1 MAEILKTDVLV
12 LGAGPGGAATALF
25 LAKENISCIVIDKAT
40 FPRDKICGDALS
52 GKVVEVLNRLD
63 KNIIPQL
70 SINSK
75 TLDCWG
81 VTFVAPNQEA
91 LSIPFKMDY
100 ASNKERGLAP
110 GFISKRIDFDNFL
123 INLVKQQSLIH
134 LLENTATES
143 FEKITDGYIVRT
155 KNNAFEIHTKLVIA
169 ADGAHSQ
176 FAKQQGKIEVE
187 RKHYCAGVRA
197 YYKNVS
203 GINDG
208 NFIELHF
215 LKDFLPGYFWIFPL
229 SDNTYNIGL
238 GMRSDVVSKRKINLK
253 QKLAEVIEKYPA
265 LKERFANAEIVDDV
279 KGYGLPLGSK
289 KRKLSGD
296 NYMLVGDAA
305 SLIDPFTGEGIGN
318 AVMSGMCAA
327 MQAKECIA
335 NNNFSADYLKAYDT
349 TVYRRLWHELKLS
362 YRMQQLVNYPWL
374 FNFVVKKANTNKVLR
389 ETISVMFEDIDL
401 REKLRKPSFY
411 FQLLFSK

>member
-1 MAEILKTDVLV
+1 MAEILYTDVLV

-25 LAKENISCIVIDKAT
+25 LAKENIPCIVLEKAI

-70 SINSK
+70 SIQST

-81 VTFVAPNQEA
+81 VTFVAPNLEE

-100 ASNKERGLAP
+100 TSNMQRKLAP

-123 INLVKQQSLIH
+123 ADLVKSNSRIQ
-134 LLENTATES
+134 LLENTSADS
-143 FEKITDGYIVRT
+143 FTKTAEGYRVTT
-155 KNNAFEIHTKLVIA
+155 KNAAYEIHAKLVIA

-176 FAKQQGKIEVE
+176 FAKQEGGIHVE

-203 GINDG
+203 GINAG

-229 SDNTYNIGL
+229 ADNTFNIGL

-253 QKLAEVIEKYPA
+253 QQLFEVLEKYPS
-265 LKERFANAEIVDDV
+265 LKERFAQAEIVDDV

-289 KRKLSGD
+289 KRKISG
-296 NYMLVGDAA
+296 NNFMLVGDAA

-327 MQAKECIA
+327 MQAKDCIA
-335 NNNFSADYLKAYDT
+335 QKNFSATFMQQYDT
-349 TVYRRLWHELKLS
+349 TVYRRLWDELKLS

-374 FNFVVKKANTNKVLR
+374 FNFVVRKANTNKVLR

>member
-1 MAEILKTDVLV
+1 NIPCIL
-12 LGAGPGGAATALF
+12 
-25 LAKENISCIVIDKAT
+25 IDKAT

-63 KNIIPQL
+63 RNIIPQL
-70 SINSK
+70 SMDKN

-81 VTFVAPNQEA
+81 VTFVAPNLEE

-100 ASNKERGLAP
+100 ASNKDRQLAP

-123 INLVKQQSLIH
+123 VDLVKQKQTIQLI
-134 LLENTATES
+134 EGNGIAS
-143 FEKITDGYIVRT
+143 FEKTKSGYT
-155 KNNAFEIHTKLVIA
+155 LYTADKKYAIHTRLVIA

-176 FAKQQGKIEVE
+176 FAKQEGGIIVE
-187 RKHYCAGVRA
+187 RNHYCAGVRA

-203 GINDG
+203 GINEG

-229 SDNTYNIGL
+229 ADNTFNIGL

-253 QKLAEVIEKYPA
+253 QKLTEVIDKYPS
-265 LKERFANAEIVDDV
+265 LKERFALYEIIDDV
-279 KGYGLPLGSK
+279 NGYGLPLGSK
-289 KRKLSGD
+289 KRKISGD
-296 NYMLVGDAA
+296 HYMLVGDAA

-327 MQAKECIA
+327 AQAQLCLSA
-335 NNNFSADYLKAYDT
+335 NNFSAACMQEYDT
-349 TVYRRLWHELKLS
+349 VVYRRLWHELKLS
-362 YRMQQLVNYPWL
+362 YQMQRLVNYPWL
-374 FNFVVKKANTNKVLR
+374 FNFVVRKANTNKVLR

-401 REKLRKPSFY
+401 REKLRSPAFY

>member
-1 MAEILKTDVLV
+1 
-12 LGAGPGGAATALF
+12 
-25 LAKENISCIVIDKAT
+25 
-40 FPRDKICGDALS
+40 
-52 GKVVEVLNRLD
+52 
-63 KNIIPQL
+63 
-70 SINSK
+70 
-75 TLDCWG
+75 
-81 VTFVAPNQEA
+81 
-91 LSIPFKMDY
+91 
-100 ASNKERGLAP
+100 
-110 GFISKRIDFDNFL
+110 
-123 INLVKQQSLIH
+123 
-134 LLENTATES
+134 
-143 FEKITDGYIVRT
+143 
-155 KNNAFEIHTKLVIA
+155 
-169 ADGAHSQ
+169 
-176 FAKQQGKIEVE
+176 
-187 RKHYCAGVRA
+187 
-197 YYKNVS
+197 
-203 GINDG
+203 
-208 NFIELHF
+208 
-215 LKDFLPGYFWIFPL
+215 
-229 SDNTYNIGL
+229 L